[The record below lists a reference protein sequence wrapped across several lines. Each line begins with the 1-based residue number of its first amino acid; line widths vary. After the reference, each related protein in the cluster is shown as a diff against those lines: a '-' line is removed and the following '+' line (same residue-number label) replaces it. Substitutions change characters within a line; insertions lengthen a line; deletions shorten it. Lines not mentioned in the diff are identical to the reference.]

1 MKKIDTYLFIV
12 IFAACM
18 VMIFSCRDN
27 NTNRDAV
34 NASDTERTTTN
45 EGTVSS
51 GTRDTMN
58 QHTNTM
64 KQADTAAVE

>member
-1 MKKIDTYLFIV
+1 MKKIDTYIFIV

-18 VMIFSCRDN
+18 AMIFSCRDN
-27 NTNRDAV
+27 NTSRDAV
-34 NASDTERTTTN
+34 NASDTERTATS

-58 QHTNTM
+58 QQTNTL
-64 KQADTAAVE
+64 KQADSDSLE

>member
-1 MKKIDTYLFIV
+1 MKKIDTYIFIV

-27 NTNRDAV
+27 NTSRDAV
-34 NASDTERTTTN
+34 NASATDRTPTS

-58 QHTNTM
+58 DHTNTM
-64 KQADTAAVE
+64 KHADSAKAE

>member
-1 MKKIDTYLFIV
+1 MKKIDTYIFIV

-34 NASDTERTTTN
+34 NASDAEQTPTS

-51 GTRDTMN
+51 GTRDTMS

-64 KQADTAAVE
+64 NQADSAKAE